1 LPQSPPQPHSLQ
13 LQLSQLQSLHD
24 VPSQS
29 HDSHVQLSPQQQP
42 PVVAAAGPPAIAPTP
57 SRLAAKAAK
66 PDFRN
71 VARNIAILLEHGGA
85 TKRLALS

>member
-13 LQLSQLQSLHD
+13 LQLSQLQSVQV

-42 PVVAAAGPPAIAPTP
+42 PVAAAGPPAIAPTP
-57 SRLAAKAAK
+57 SRLAASTAT
-66 PDFRN
+66 PDFKN